1 MRLAGVFILAIV
13 ASAVAGLLAYAAV
26 SVLPDW
32 DDAAGRGLGEAFR
45 ALLIAGYVI
54 LSMLLYGLALRRS
67 DRQRHLKRALYI
79 LFLVPFLIVVL
90 GLVDNGV
97 RGINWVREIVGMVQM
112 FVPLWI
118 VALVQ
123 WLVLHIYLS
132 RQSSSTEAVS
142 A

>member
-67 DRQRHLKRALYI
+67 DRPRHLKRALYI
-79 LFLVPFLIVVL
+79 LFLVPFLIVAL

-97 RGINWVREIVGMVQM
+97 RGINWLREIVGMVQM

-132 RQSSSTEAVS
+132 RQSSPTEAVS

>member
-45 ALLIAGYVI
+45 ALLIAGYVV

-79 LFLVPFLIVVL
+79 LFLVPFLIVAL

-97 RGINWVREIVGMVQM
+97 RGISWLREIVGMVQM

-123 WLVLHIYLS
+123 WLVLHIYLW
-132 RQSSSTEAVS
+132 RQSSPTEAVS

>member
-26 SVLPDW
+26 SFLPDW
-32 DDAAGRGLGEAFR
+32 DDAAARGLGEAFR

-54 LSMLLYGLALRRS
+54 LSMFLYGLALRRS
-67 DRQRHLKRALYI
+67 DGQRHLKRALYI

-97 RGINWVREIVGMVQM
+97 RGINWLREIVSMVQM

-132 RQSSSTEAVS
+132 RQRSPTEAVS

>member
-54 LSMLLYGLALRRS
+54 LSMFLYGLALRRS

-97 RGINWVREIVGMVQM
+97 RGINWLREIVSMVQM

-132 RQSSSTEAVS
+132 RQSSPTEAVS

>member
-32 DDAAGRGLGEAFR
+32 DDATGRGLGEAFR
-45 ALLIAGYVI
+45 AVLIVGYVI
-54 LSMLLYGLALRRS
+54 LSMLMYGLALRRS

-79 LFLVPFLIVVL
+79 LFLVPLLIVAL

-97 RGINWVREIVGMVQM
+97 RGINWLREIVSMVQM

-132 RQSSSTEAVS
+132 RQSSPTEAVS

>member
-54 LSMLLYGLALRRS
+54 LSMFLYGLALRRS
-67 DRQRHLKRALYI
+67 DRQRHLKRSLYI
-79 LFLVPFLIVVL
+79 LFLVPLLIVAL

-97 RGINWVREIVGMVQM
+97 RGINWLREIVSMVQM

-132 RQSSSTEAVS
+132 RQSSPTEAVS